1 MKKVLL
7 TGATG
12 FIGRH
17 CIKTLVEKGFEVHA
31 THSKSP
37 PTHQSDIIWHQIDL
51 FDSGQVAKLLSQL
64 QPSHLLHL
72 AWYVVPGKLATSI
85 DNFFWV
91 QSSLE
96 LVRRFAE
103 NGGQRIV
110 ISGSGYEYDWNYG
123 YCSELVT
130 PLVPNTLYGIC
141 KNSLCALVE
150 AYCNKMGLSS
160 AWGRV
165 FFLYGPY
172 EHPNRLVPAVI
183 RPLLQGESARC
194 SHGNQIRDYLHV
206 QDVAD
211 GLVALL
217 DSEVSGAVNIASGKP
232 IALKEIVNSIA
243 QKLHGEELVLLGAIP
258 SNPNDTPLVVANIN
272 RLVNEVGWQQK
283 YSLDRGLE
291 QTIEWWK
298 SHQTIKSATD
308 K

>member
-17 CIKTLVEKGFEVHA
+17 CISTLLEKGFEVHA
-31 THSKSP
+31 TYSKSSP
-37 PTHQSDIIWHQIDL
+37 IDRSDIVWHQVDL
-51 FDSGQVAKLLSQL
+51 FDSERVDKLLSQL
-64 QPSHLLHL
+64 QPSYLLHL
-72 AWYVVPGKLATSI
+72 AWYVVPGKLATAI
-85 DNFFWV
+85 DNFYWV

-96 LVRRFAE
+96 LVRKFVE
-103 NGGQRIV
+103 NGGQRLV

-130 PLVPNTLYGIC
+130 PLVPNTLYGTC
-141 KNSLCALVE
+141 KNALWSLVE
-150 AYCNKMGLSS
+150 AYANKMGASS

-194 SHGNQIRDYLHV
+194 SHGNQIREYLHV

-217 DSEVSGAVNIASGKP
+217 DSKVSGAVNIASGQP
-232 IALKEIVNSIA
+232 IALKDIINSIA
-243 QKLHGEELVLLGAIP
+243 QKLHREELILLGAIP
-258 SNPNDTPLVVANIN
+258 SNPNDTPLVVANID
-272 RLVNEVGWQQK
+272 RAVNELGWQPK
-283 YSLDRGLE
+283 YSLDRGLD

-298 SHQTIKSATD
+298 SHQTIESATN